1 VVRSPRLKLAL
12 LALAVIAGH
21 LAGLEWISLQADQAS
36 GLTLMVPPMYT
47 RMLQPAAPP
56 PVVAVPAH
64 APARSGSVAAL
75 APRPPASSPDELREQ
90 RAAEARARR
99 EAREQAEARA
109 LAEAHARAL
118 AEAEALAE
126 ALRKHD
132 EQLAQQAAPPASAAS
147 AAPAASA
154 PSAASPAASAPSAET
169 AQAPASAAS
178 AAATD
183 TAALDR
189 WPVDTRLN
197 YALTGQYRGPLYG
210 DARVQWQREGDRYQ
224 VRLEARIDVF
234 GTQVLTSQGKVTADG
249 LQPHAYEETRPG
261 KRRFARIGEH
271 VVELENGKTLPKPP
285 GVQDTASQFV
295 ELTQRFA
302 SGREPLVVGHA
313 VTLWLARPGGVDE
326 WVYEIVGRDLL
337 TTPKFGTLETYHLKP
352 RPITSP
358 RGNINVEMWFA
369 PSLQYLP
376 VRIKLTMGQDTWLD
390 LVIDHI
396 EQR

>member
-1 VVRSPRLKLAL
+1 MVRSPRLKLAL
-12 LALAVIAGH
+12 LVLAVIAGH
-21 LAGLEWISLQADQAS
+21 IAGLVWFSLQADQAS
-36 GLTLMVPPMYT
+36 ALRLMVPPMYT
-47 RMLQPAAPP
+47 RMLQPSAPP

-64 APARSGSVAAL
+64 APAPGKGVTAL
-75 APRPPASSPDELREQ
+75 RPRPPASSPEQVRAQ
-90 RAAEARARR
+90 RAAQARARR

-118 AEAEALAE
+118 AKAEALAE
-126 ALRKHD
+126 ALRKQ
-132 EQLAQQAAPPASAAS
+132 EEEERIAQQAQQAASAAS
-147 AAPAASA
+147 TAASA
-154 PSAASPAASAPSAET
+154 SASAAET

-178 AAATD
+178 AAATEA
-183 TAALDR
+183 AALDR

-197 YALTGQYRGPLYG
+197 YSLTGQYRGPLYG

-224 VRLEARIDVF
+224 VRLEARIELF
-234 GTQVLTSQGKVTADG
+234 GTQVLTSQGHVTADG
-249 LQPHAYEETRPG
+249 LEPQAYEETRPG
-261 KRRFARIGEH
+261 KRRIVRIGEH
-271 VVELENGKTLPKPP
+271 AVELGSGKTVPKPP

-295 ELTQRFA
+295 ELTERFA
-302 SGREPLVVGHA
+302 TGREPLVVGHA

-326 WVYEIVGRDLL
+326 WVYEIVGRERLE
-337 TTPKFGTLETYHLKP
+337 TAKFGMLDTYHLKP

-376 VRIKLTMGQDTWLD
+376 VRIKLTMGPDTWLD

>member
-1 VVRSPRLKLAL
+1 VR
-12 LALAVIAGH
+12 
-21 LAGLEWISLQADQAS
+21 E
-36 GLTLMVPPMYT
+36 
-47 RMLQPAAPP
+47 
-56 PVVAVPAH
+56 
-64 APARSGSVAAL
+64 
-75 APRPPASSPDELREQ
+75 ERE
-90 RAAEARARR
+90 AEALARR

-118 AEAEALAE
+118 AQAEALAE
-126 ALRKHD
+126 ALRKH
-132 EQLAQQAAPPASAAS
+132 EHLQRLAQQAQPPASAS
-147 AAPAASA
+147 AAASSAASA
-154 PSAASPAASAPSAET
+154 PAAEV
-169 AQAPASAAS
+169 AQTPASAAS

-197 YALTGQYRGPLYG
+197 YSLTGQYRGPLYG

-234 GTQVLTSQGKVTADG
+234 GTEVLTSQGRVTAAG
-249 LQPHAYEETRPG
+249 LEPHAYEETRPG

-271 VVELENGKTLPKPP
+271 AVELENGKTVTKPP

-302 SGREPLVVGHA
+302 TGREPLVVGHA
-313 VTLWLARPGGVDE
+313 ITLWLARPGGVDLWE
-326 WVYEIVGRDLL
+326 YEIVGRDLL
-337 TTPKFGTLETYHLKP
+337 STAKFGTLETYHLKP

-376 VRIKLTMGQDTWLD
+376 VRIKLTMGPDTWLD
-390 LVIDHI
+390 LVFAHI

>member
-21 LAGLEWISLQADQAS
+21 LAGLAWISLQADQAS
-36 GLTLMVPPMYT
+36 RLKLMVPPMYT

-64 APARSGSVAAL
+64 APPRSSSVAAL
-75 APRPPASSPDELREQ
+75 APRPPASSPDELREK
-90 RAAEARARR
+90 RAAQARAR

-109 LAEAHARAL
+109 LAEAHAHAL
-118 AEAEALAE
+118 AQAEALAE
-126 ALRKHD
+126 ARRKQD
-132 EQLAQQAAPPASAAS
+132 EQEQVAQQAASPASAAS
-147 AAPAASA
+147 APSAGSSAASA
-154 PSAASPAASAPSAET
+154 PVAET

-224 VRLEARIDVF
+224 VRLEARIDMF
-234 GTQVLTSQGKVTADG
+234 GTQVLTSQGLVTADG
-249 LQPHAYEETRPG
+249 LEPHAYEETRPG

-271 VVELENGKTLPKPP
+271 VVTLENGKTLPKPP

-302 SGREPLVVGHA
+302 TGREPLKVGHA

-326 WVYEIVGRDLL
+326 WVYEIVGRDML
-337 TTPKFGTLETYHLKP
+337 TTAKFGTLETYHLKP

-369 PSLQYLP
+369 PSLEYLP

>member
-1 VVRSPRLKLAL
+1 
-12 LALAVIAGH
+12 
-21 LAGLEWISLQADQAS
+21 
-36 GLTLMVPPMYT
+36 
-47 RMLQPAAPP
+47 MLQPAAPP
-56 PVVAVPAH
+56 PVVAAPPH
-64 APARSGSVAAL
+64 AAPSKRVTAL
-75 APRPPASSPDELREQ
+75 RPRPPASSPEE

-109 LAEAHARAL
+109 VAEAHARAL
-118 AEAEALAE
+118 AQAEALAE
-126 ALRKHD
+126 ALRKQ
-132 EQLAQQAAPPASAAS
+132 EEKERLAQQAQPAASAAS
-147 AAPAASA
+147 AASSSASA
-154 PSAASPAASAPSAET
+154 PAAEV
-169 AQAPASAAS
+169 AQTPASAAS

-224 VRLEARIDVF
+224 VRLEARIDMF
-234 GTQVLTSQGKVTADG
+234 GTQVLTSQGQVTADG
-249 LQPHAYEETRPG
+249 LEPHAYEETRPG

-271 VVELENGKTLPKPP
+271 AVELGNGKTVAKPP

-302 SGREPLVVGHA
+302 TGREPLVVGHA
-313 VTLWLARPGGVDE
+313 VSLWLARPGGVDLWE
-326 WVYEIVGRDLL
+326 YEIVGRELL
-337 TTPKFGTLETYHLKP
+337 STPKFGTLETYHLKP

-376 VRIKLTMGQDTWLD
+376 VRIKLTMGPDTWLD